1 MIKKMK
7 IIVLSDTKARRNF
20 QGEHGLSFYI
30 EGDQKKIL
38 FDTGASNIFLKNA
51 EKLGLDLDSI
61 DMVVLSHGHFDHGDG
76 LQFIDQK
83 SLICHPGC
91 FVKRYRKHG
100 PGNIGLALSKLEIQ
114 RKFNLSLFKEP
125 LQLSQNLFFLGEI
138 PRINDFEAKKTKYI
152 LEGGEEDF
160 ILDDSGLACIT
171 ERGLVVIS
179 GCAHSGIC
187 NMTEYAKKVTGI
199 DKVEAVIGGFHL
211 RKPDDQTKRS
221 IEYLKK
227 TDVQKVFP
235 SHCTM
240 DPALSLFYD
249 EFGRNEVIAGSE
261 ILF

>member
-1 MIKKMK
+1 MK
-7 IIVLSDTKARRNF
+7 LIFLSDTKARQNF
-20 QGEHGLSFYI
+20 QSEHGLSFYI

-38 FDTGASNIFLKNA
+38 FDTGASNVFLKNA
-51 EKLGLDLDSI
+51 EKLGLDLDSV

-83 SLICHPGC
+83 TLICHPGC

-100 PGNIGLALSKLEIQ
+100 SGNIGLALSKSEIQ
-114 RKFNLSLFKEP
+114 SKFDLSLSKES
-125 LQLSQNLFFLGEI
+125 LQLSQHLFFLGEI
-138 PRINDFEAKKTKYI
+138 PRINDFEARKTKFI

-187 NMTEYAKKVTGI
+187 NMIEHAKKVTGI
-199 DKVEAVIGGFHL
+199 RQVEAVIGGFHL
-211 RKPDDQTKRS
+211 KILDNQTHKT
-221 IEYLKK
+221 IKYLKE
-227 TDVQKVFP
+227 TGASKVFP

-249 EFGRNEVIAGSE
+249 EFGRNEVIAGTE
-261 ILF
+261 IFF